1 MTLADFFYKFAAWER
16 ETQPR
21 RLALCREKY
30 PDRIAKCEVCEKR
43 DVVDGGLCPACWEAA
58 AAIIRKE
65 AK

>member
-21 RLALCREKY
+21 RLALARAEY
-30 PDRIAKCEVCEKR
+30 PERISKCEVCARR
-43 DVVDGGLCPACWEAA
+43 DVVDGGLCPTCWETA
-58 AAIIRKE
+58 AAIIRKD